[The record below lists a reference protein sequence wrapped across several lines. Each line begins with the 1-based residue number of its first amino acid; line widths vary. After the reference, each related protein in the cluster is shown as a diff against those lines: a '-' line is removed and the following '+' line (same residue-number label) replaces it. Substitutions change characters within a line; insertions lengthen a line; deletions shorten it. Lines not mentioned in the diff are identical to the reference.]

1 MSEYKCICCGE
12 VRQSEKSRTCPN
24 CGYKMYP
31 TPYDHKQVLAGE
43 INDFLQQLRLSKMK
57 MEDISF
63 FRRELSEEK
72 NRTSGGKEMVII
84 LKRDDD
90 KRFPNFDTIQSY
102 VCAGKK
108 SEEFFARLD
117 KSLEEIRAHVH
128 ADYQRE
134 YETGFDD
141 LKSQIEALD
150 AVLKDAMDEIGL
162 PCELKEAVFPKV
174 VLDYR
179 ETPNDALIGTAD
191 ELFDLLEQ
199 MSVKVKKFI
208 KVNNVYGTGY
218 QKKIKPTLKRSKE
231 KDDHADLCGVMAAV
245 KKVLDKRYVVDIFS
259 DGSDE
264 LREMLEALWTA
275 IYAVMTLPVLERQY
289 IYRFENGEATA
300 WDGFAAKVVSTVS
313 ERYAGIKSPAID
325 TDFLAAK
332 DEDAMMDLY
341 DKMIHLDS
349 LGLMGIN
356 AAGLTRIG
364 ESEKELNRL
373 IGLSSVKD
381 SIKKIRAYTLA
392 NKKGGGLNLHMCFYG
407 NPGTGKTEVAR
418 IIAGILYE
426 NKILPSKR
434 VVEVDRSGLVG
445 QYVGETPQKTMQ
457 AIRRAMGGVLF
468 IDEAYALIP
477 KDGGAWDYGQEAVAT
492 LIKAMEDYRGKFCV
506 ILAGYKNQMLELLST
521 NPGFKSRIQFELD
534 FPNYSRNELKQIT
547 TLMLSNRKYTIADI
561 AMDKLLDVTDVKRKE
576 PNFANAREIRNIL
589 DQVIMCQNLRTV
601 DTEDH
606 ELGIVDVNRYIA
618 DAKIN
623 LPISG
628 EGTAKKI
635 LTGEE
640 ELERL
645 VGLASVKRMIKKIKA
660 YARKNKSDESFN
672 LHMCFYGNPGT
683 GKTEVARIL
692 SRILFDAGVLAES
705 KLIETDSTGL
715 IGKVVGETGP
725 KTLEKVKD
733 SMGGVLF
740 IDEAYS
746 LAGGSATFGSS
757 KNYGD
762 EAIAVLLKEME
773 DHRGQFCVILAG
785 YQEEMTA
792 MLGANPGFQS
802 RIQFTLN
809 FSDYTREELGE
820 IAVAMLKS
828 KKYEIDDEAL
838 NCLLDLTE
846 YYRRRPNFAN
856 ARTVRNI
863 LDQVIMNQNLRAED
877 NDNDR
882 MVIISDVEDYI
893 ADENIDLRESPK
905 RKIGFSLD

>member
-31 TPYDHKQVLAGE
+31 TPYDRKQVLADE
-43 INDFLQQLRLSKMK
+43 INNFLQHLQLSEIKA
-57 MEDISF
+57 DAISF
-63 FRRELSEEK
+63 FRREPSDKKE
-72 NRTSGGKEMVII
+72 RASGGKEMVVIH
-84 LKRDDD
+84 KSDDD

-117 KSLEEIRAHVH
+117 KSLEEIRSHVY

-150 AVLKDAMDEIGL
+150 AVLKDAMYEIDL
-162 PCELKEAVFPKV
+162 PCELKEAVFPNV

-179 ETPNDALIGTAD
+179 ETPNDALIDTAD
-191 ELFDLLEQ
+191 ELLDLLEQ

-208 KVNNVYGTGY
+208 KVNNIYGTGY
-218 QKKIKPTLKRSKE
+218 RKKIKPTLKRSE
-231 KDDHADLCGVMAAV
+231 EQDNQADLCGVLATV
-245 KKVLDKRYVVDIFS
+245 KRVLEKRYVVDIFS

-264 LREMLEALWTA
+264 LSEMLEVLWAA
-275 IYAVMTLPVLERQY
+275 IYAVMTLPVLEKQY
-289 IYRFENGEATA
+289 IYRFANEDVTA
-300 WDGFAAKVVSTVS
+300 WDGFAARVVSAVS
-313 ERYAGIKSPAID
+313 ERYSGIKSPAID

-332 DEDAMMDLY
+332 DEDAMLDLY
-341 DKMIHLDS
+341 DKMIQLDS

-356 AAGLTRIG
+356 TAGLTRIG

-373 IGLSSVKD
+373 IGLSGIKD

-392 NKKGGGLNLHMCFYG
+392 NKKDDSLNLHMCFYG

-426 NKILPSKR
+426 NKILPSNR
-434 VVEVDRSGLVG
+434 VVEVDRGGLVG

-457 AIRRAMGGVLF
+457 VIQRAMGGVLF

-477 KDGGAWDYGQEAVAT
+477 RDGGAWDYGQEAVAT

-521 NPGFKSRIQFELD
+521 NPGFQSRIQFELD
-534 FPNYSRNELKQIT
+534 FPNYDRNELKQIMN
-547 TLMLSNRKYTIADI
+547 LMLSNRKYTIADI
-561 AMDKLLDVTDVKRKE
+561 AMDKILDVVDVKRKE

-606 ELGIVDVNRYIA
+606 ELGVVDVNRYIA

-623 LPISG
+623 LPLSG
-628 EGTAKKI
+628 DGAAKKI

-645 VGLASVKRMIKKIKA
+645 VGLASVKRTIKKIKA
-660 YARKNKSDESFN
+660 YAKKNRSDETFN

-705 KLIETDSTGL
+705 KLTETDSTGL

-733 SMGGVLF
+733 SLGGVLF

-746 LAGGSATFGSS
+746 LAGGSATFGGS

-773 DHRGQFCVILAG
+773 NHRGEFCVILAG
-785 YQEEMTA
+785 YQEEITA
-792 MLGANPGFQS
+792 MLGTNPGFKS

-809 FSDYTREELGE
+809 FPDYTREELGE

-828 KKYEIDDEAL
+828 KKYEIDDRAL

-846 YYRRRPNFAN
+846 YYRCRPNFAN

-863 LDQVIMNQNLRAED
+863 LDQVIMNQNLRTED

-882 MVIISDVEDYI
+882 MLIASDVEAYI
-893 ADENIDLRESPK
+893 ADENINLKASPK
-905 RKIGFSLD
+905 RKIGFSMD